1 MLIAQLFWNLF
12 DICSMEA
19 QGMFKRGCIL
29 LLLLVGLVVPSLAG
43 DVATYVNLG
52 FSVNSR
58 YFLFGYYG
66 IDDKTSNPYANM
78 YLVDVHANEFVPE
91 GRMRGIYPVEV
102 SAGQDGSG
110 ALYTLFADN
119 VETIKEYGIDHLRS
133 GRIVYL
139 LINGAEPKSHL
150 EFRDF
155 ERNSSVSVDLVQK
168 SEGSGKTVRSA
179 FHLNLKL
186 KDANGKTRDYV
197 VGLPD
202 YYRSGVKRYRIKQV
216 CYSPD
221 ESSLVFI
228 LEKEELDGEG
238 SDIRYMVETVKIR

>member
-1 MLIAQLFWNLF
+1 
-12 DICSMEA
+12 MEA
-19 QGMFKRGCIL
+19 PGMFKRGCIL
-29 LLLLVGLVVPSLAG
+29 LLLLIGLIVPLMAG

-78 YLVDVHANEFVPE
+78 YLVDVHANEFVTK
-91 GRMRGIYPVEV
+91 GRMRGIYPVDV

-110 ALYTLFADN
+110 ALYTLFAGN
-119 VETIKEYGIDHLRS
+119 IEIIKQYGIDHLRS
-133 GRIVYL
+133 GRIVYVL
-139 LINGAEPKSHL
+139 VNGAEPKSHL

-155 ERNSSVSVDLVQK
+155 ERNSTVSVDLIQAH
-168 SEGSGKTVRSA
+168 EGTGDTVRSA
-179 FHLNLKL
+179 FHLKLKL
-186 KDANGKTRDYV
+186 KDADGNSRDYV

-202 YYRSGVKRYRIKQV
+202 YYRPGVKRYRIKQV

-221 ESSLVFI
+221 ETSLVFI
-228 LEKEELDGEG
+228 IEREELDGEG
-238 SDIRYMVETVKIR
+238 ADIRYMVETVRIR